1 MTDIFREVGLPAK
14 NINNL
19 SYSGPLL
26 GIVPIV
32 GQDRAPTSNN
42 YRFPV
47 NTFWNN
53 TNDLAVLPDA
63 KGDLWYMSKKSQY
76 QATWVKLSGGD
87 AGPLL
92 QFTPS
97 SGSIVYPNALSG
109 NINMTA
115 GAGITITGTSE
126 TLTFALSGGG
136 TALDQIAVQAV
147 TAPGVTPVNP
157 DATGLLTFNGAAVAN
172 HSVPVETR
180 SRALNALNLEVQ
192 YATSA
197 ASTDATK
204 SGLAHFNSSQF
215 TVDASGFVALSG
227 GGLAIDSINVDAATG
242 PGTDPVVPD
251 GTGQI
256 TVTGGQVAAGTIG
269 ANVIR
274 TNSLA
279 ANTYTIQVQ
288 QTDAVAAK
296 DTTKNGVAH
305 FNSAQFTD
313 DEGFI
318 SILGGTPFTSIN
330 IQRFTSTGAFTYTP
344 TANTKFAI
352 FELQAA
358 GAGSGGTAATVGAIA
373 IAAGGSGGAYAKFL
387 LTAAQIGASLTG
399 SVGAGGAGGAA
410 GNNAGSNGGNTTL
423 ATAAPWTCNGGTGG
437 VGGASAVTAVIN
449 IATGGT
455 VTTGTGTVILTR
467 SGGSTSNGTAN
478 SANVAISGAG
488 GSSTLGLGGPPL
500 FENVGPN
507 GSAGVAG
514 TGYGAGASGACCF
527 GTIGPFAG
535 AAGTDGIVIVTEF
548 I

>member
-1 MTDIFREVGLPAK
+1 MTAPQNPNLAANLPPQ
-14 NINNL
+14 
-19 SYSGPLL
+19 GPRRVVYLEAN
-26 GIVPIV
+26 
-32 GQDRAPTSNN
+32 RAPTVLDSK
-42 YRFPV
+42 YRDGSFYEFNTEWRDKSTTPPSVWKLV
-47 NTFWNN
+47 NILSKTNAIWVLN
-53 TNDLAVLPDA
+53 T
-63 KGDLWYMSKKSQY
+63 
-76 QATWVKLSGGD
+76 GG
-87 AGPLL
+87 
-92 QFTPS
+92 
-97 SGSIVYPNALSG
+97 
-109 NINMTA
+109 
-115 GAGITITGTSE
+115 TGT
-126 TLTFALSGGG
+126 LLYVDVD
-136 TALDQIAVQAV
+136 TA
-147 TAPGVTPVNP
+147 TAPGVDPVTPLNGVLSITGGQV
-157 DATGLLTFNGAAVAN
+157 ATGTVGTNVIRT
-172 HSVPVETR
+172 HTT
-180 SRALNALNLEVQ
+180 ALNQFAIEIQ
-192 YATSA
+192 RTTTA
-197 ASTDATK
+197 ASTTA
-204 SGLAHFNSSQF
+204 SLNGVAHFNNADF
-215 TVDASGFVALSG
+215 TIDSNGFVSLLGGAAISAVNVDASTA
-227 GGLAIDSINVDAATG
+227 

-251 GTGQI
+251 INGQM
-256 TVTGGQVAAGTIG
+256 TVSGGQVAAGTIG

-437 VGGASAVTAVIN
+437 AGGASAVTAVIN